1 MTEDNQNYLF
11 SSQMSIQNFTFGSTL
26 SYSFT
31 TKDIRKKKKN
41 SFKKQTLEYIYILNE
56 SFKSRNVAR
65 DILYYLLPF
74 VLQRTLN
81 RITRTIE

>member
-31 TKDIRKKKKN
+31 TKDISKKKKT
-41 SFKKQTLEYIYILNE
+41 TL
-56 SFKSRNVAR
+56 KSK
-65 DILYYLLPF
+65 L
-74 VLQRTLN
+74 
-81 RITRTIE
+81 